1 MKFTCFTDI
10 RDHIL
15 PILLYIG
22 LWGAMDAFLNTF
34 IPEDRYH
41 IRAYVFLMV
50 VVVSIFLLY
59 ETVDN
64 EEDENKEK
72 NKDHNNYHAYN
83 HHNFPH

>member
-41 IRAYVFLMV
+41 IRAYVFLLV

-59 ETVDN
+59 ETVDD

-83 HHNFPH
+83 HYNFPH